1 MMSFVGRVARI
12 LGPRG
17 LMPNPKVGTVTADVM
32 QAVRS
37 AKMGSVEFKTDKM
50 GVVAV
55 PVGKASF
62 TAEQLAGNVEA
73 FIEKLVDLK
82 PSGASKG
89 VYIMSAHVAST
100 QGPGVALDTKAQPFG
115 KANAASS
122 AGGSTDS
129 AAAARASGRFGKMHA
144 VNGFDV
150 IRYDL
155 GAFPSSEKVATS
167 KGKWPQ
173 VIQAV
178 RSARKEGDGWKKVLD
193 KIDAINITPAVV
205 ATKPAAAAAKAPKAP
220 KAEKPAA
227 ASTTPAEKQ

>member
-1 MMSFVGRVARI
+1 MMAFVGRVARI

-17 LMPNPKVGTVTADVM
+17 LMPNPKVGTVTSDVM
-32 QAVRS
+32 AAVKA
-37 AKMGSVEFKTDKM
+37 AKMGSVEFKTDKT

-62 TAEQLAGNVEA
+62 TTAQLAGNVEA

-89 VYIMSAHVAST
+89 AYILSAHIAST
-100 QGPGVALDTKAQPFG
+100 QGPGIPLDTKAQPFG
-115 KANAASS
+115 KANAATSS
-122 AGGSTDS
+122 NVAEV
-129 AAAARASGRFGKMHA
+129 AAASAFTGRYGKMHS

-155 GAFPSSEKVATS
+155 GAHPTAERVAQS

-173 VIQAV
+173 VIQTV
-178 RSARKEGDGWKKVLD
+178 RAARKTKDDWNTVLNKIEEINNAPLPAKK
-193 KIDAINITPAVV
+193 TPA
-205 ATKPAAAAAKAPKAP
+205 PAAK
-220 KAEKPAA
+220 
-227 ASTTPAEKQ
+227 KQ